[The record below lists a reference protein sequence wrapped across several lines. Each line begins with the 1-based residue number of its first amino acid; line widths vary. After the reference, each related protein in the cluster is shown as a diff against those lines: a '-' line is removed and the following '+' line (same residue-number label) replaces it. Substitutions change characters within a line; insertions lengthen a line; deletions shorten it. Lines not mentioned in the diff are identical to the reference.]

1 MQQAAALATIR
12 VELCGRLAD
21 LAGREVTVAVPE
33 GGLTV
38 ANLCAAIAAAHPA
51 LAEPLASGRV
61 RACVNEAIVP
71 ASAAATVTAQPTDL
85 VALFPPVSGG

>member
-1 MQQAAALATIR
+1 MSEQLALV

-21 LAGREVTVAVPE
+21 AHGSAITVPIPLAGFTVTELFAAIRTAVP
-33 GGLTV
+33 
-38 ANLCAAIAAAHPA
+38 A
-51 LAEPLASGRV
+51 LGTELDSGRI

-71 ASAAATVTAQPTDL
+71 ASALVRPDDV

>member
-12 VELCGRLAD
+12 VELCGRLVD
-21 LAGREVTVAVPE
+21 LAGREVTLAVPPA
-33 GGLTV
+33 GLAV
-38 ANLCAAIAAAHPA
+38 ADLLAALAAAHPA
-51 LAEPLASGRV
+51 LAELLISGRV

-71 ASAAATVTAQPTDL
+71 ASAAATTIVRPDDL